1 MPCYSN
7 IQTKL
12 IDRLMIEKAVKEIGA
27 KIIAQ
32 SPNNLV
38 IEKNDKRIS
47 LDRARE
53 GENYRL
59 MTSRSSWDY
68 STLLE
73 ELTISYAKTTMKQWA
88 QKNGY
93 TFSAGAKPG
102 EYTMTQY
109 VGK

>member
-1 MPCYSN
+1 MPCYSV

-38 IEKNDKRIS
+38 IEKDGKQIS
-47 LDRARE
+47 LDRAHE

-59 MTSRSSWDY
+59 MTNRSSSGY
-68 STLLE
+68 E
-73 ELTISYAKTTMKQWA
+73 EILNSLTVSYAKTTLKTWA
-88 QKNGY
+88 QKTGY
-93 TFSAGAKPG
+93 TFSAGTKPG
-102 EYTMTQY
+102 EYIMTQY
-109 VGK
+109 KG